1 MGGDKKYIRAE
12 KLIHRREKIPVKIE
26 RQILEEKKEEGIQ
39 PREQIKRVAFKSMA
53 LVFFPQKIKRTI
65 FNNYLKLVNNVE
77 P

>member
-53 LVFFPQKIKRTI
+53 LVFFSSKDKTYNI
-65 FNNYLKLVNNVE
+65 
-77 P
+77 

>member
-53 LVFFPQKIKRTI
+53 LVFLPQKIKRTI
-65 FNNYLKLVNNVE
+65 FNNYLKLVNSVE